1 MILPQARDGR
11 DAVHDRHVQV
21 DDDSVRLELVG
32 KLDRVQAV
40 VRDPGDG
47 QDRLVLDQG
56 PERREEVAVVVHE
69 EDANRYRDR
78 PIRLVHGRTLALPA

>member
-1 MILPQARDGR
+1 
-11 DAVHDRHVQV
+11 
-21 DDDSVRLELVG
+21 
-32 KLDRVQAV
+32 
-40 VRDPGDG
+40 
-47 QDRLVLDQG
+47 VLDQG